1 MQKQNT
7 EQRGSFSALVAH
19 AVNEAQRDT
28 ATRFSSQFDG
38 LIAHISKSELNR
50 TEIIELLGQ
59 ESEKLH
65 NSISRL
71 LFPREHHRAK
81 SRAAS

>member
-7 EQRGSFSALVAH
+7 AQRGMYSVLLAQ
-19 AVNEAQRDT
+19 AVSEAQRDT

-59 ESEKLH
+59 ESKKLH
-65 NSISRL
+65 NSI
-71 LFPREHHRAK
+71 FGRAD
-81 SRAAS
+81 

>member
-1 MQKQNT
+1 MQKQYAA
-7 EQRGSFSALVAH
+7 QRGMYSVLLAQ
-19 AVNEAQRDT
+19 AVSEAQRDT

-38 LIAHISKSELNR
+38 LIAHISQSELNR

-65 NSISRL
+65 NSI
-71 LFPREHHRAK
+71 FGRAD
-81 SRAAS
+81 

>member
-1 MQKQNT
+1 
-7 EQRGSFSALVAH
+7 
-19 AVNEAQRDT
+19 RDL

-38 LIAHISKSELNR
+38 LIAYISKSELNR

-65 NSISRL
+65 NSI
-71 LFPREHHRAK
+71 FGRAG
-81 SRAAS
+81 

>member
-7 EQRGSFSALVAH
+7 AQRGRYSVLLAQ
-19 AVNEAQRDT
+19 AVSEAQRDT

-50 TEIIELLGQ
+50 TEIIEFLGQ

-65 NSISRL
+65 NSI
-71 LFPREHHRAK
+71 FGRAD
-81 SRAAS
+81 

>member
-7 EQRGSFSALVAH
+7 AQRGMFSALLAQ
-19 AVNEAQRDT
+19 AVREAQRDT
-28 ATRFSSQFDG
+28 ATRISSHFDG

-59 ESEKLH
+59 ESVKLH
-65 NSISRL
+65 NSISV
-71 LFPREHHRAK
+71 
-81 SRAAS
+81 

>member
-7 EQRGSFSALVAH
+7 AQRGMYSALLAQ
-19 AVNEAQRDT
+19 AVSEAQRDT
-28 ATRFSSQFDG
+28 ATCFSSRFDG

-65 NSISRL
+65 NSI
-71 LFPREHHRAK
+71 FGRAG
-81 SRAAS
+81 

>member
-7 EQRGSFSALVAH
+7 ALRGMYSAHMAQ
-19 AVNEAQRDT
+19 AVSEAQRDL
-28 ATRFSSQFDG
+28 ATRYSSQFDG
-38 LIAHISKSELNR
+38 LIAYISKSELNR

-65 NSISRL
+65 NSI
-71 LFPREHHRAK
+71 FGRAG
-81 SRAAS
+81 

>member
-1 MQKQNT
+1 MRNLFAPSLAQ
-7 EQRGSFSALVAH
+7 
-19 AVNEAQRDT
+19 AVSEAQRDL

-38 LIAHISKSELNR
+38 LIAYISKSELNR

-65 NSISRL
+65 NSI
-71 LFPREHHRAK
+71 FGRAG
-81 SRAAS
+81 

>member
-7 EQRGSFSALVAH
+7 AQRGMYSAHLAQ
-19 AVNEAQRDT
+19 AVSEAQRDT

-50 TEIIELLGQ
+50 TEIIEL
-59 ESEKLH
+59 
-65 NSISRL
+65 
-71 LFPREHHRAK
+71 
-81 SRAAS
+81 

>member
-7 EQRGSFSALVAH
+7 AQPGMCSALLGH
-19 AVNEAQRDT
+19 AVSEAQRDT
-28 ATRFSSQFDG
+28 VTRFSSWFDG

-65 NSISRL
+65 NAI
-71 LFPREHHRAK
+71 FGRAG
-81 SRAAS
+81 